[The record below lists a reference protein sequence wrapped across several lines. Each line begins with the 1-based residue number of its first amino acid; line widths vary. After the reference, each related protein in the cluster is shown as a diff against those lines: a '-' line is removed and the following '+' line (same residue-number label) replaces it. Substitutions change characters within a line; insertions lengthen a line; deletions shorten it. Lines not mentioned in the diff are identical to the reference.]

1 MLIIIISACLA
12 SDPSSCKDYRV
23 PLDASMDPTKCV
35 MNAPPHVAK
44 CGDEHP
50 GLVITKFQCRP
61 ANEND
66 T

>member
-1 MLIIIISACLA
+1 MLAIIISACLV
-12 SDPSSCKDYRV
+12 SDPTSCKDYRV
-23 PLDASMDPTKCV
+23 PLDESVDASKCM
-35 MNAPPHVAK
+35 MNAPPHIARWAAA
-44 CGDEHP
+44 HP